1 MQRNANNFPT
11 RVPNFQSLGTADR
24 AWLGDIVE
32 LERVLTGDTT
42 VPVPKKINA
51 YDEPVFFDRTQHPV
65 AEASTRFS
73 GSMHIRG
80 MPPHL
85 ENEGG
90 KNAQG
95 PFQQFEAHIVSGRMA
110 EKFWS
115 CVVREVANGYSRSVK
130 TLGSSNVRLPSSFFL
145 ATDTEG
151 ICPYVHEFT
160 RNLHTESSNTSLT
173 ATHGSDLMAP
183 THIVC
188 MSLPPVHLSKTKI
201 KKAAENNSMTTQNP
215 ELTPRETVILDWYL
229 LSRSRWLTSIAR
241 RGGACTKGAGR
252 GGNHGADKPGKSFY
266 GWALALSRLTPPPGG
281 SMLFQKGACDCGV
294 GKGMVSVL

>member
-1 MQRNANNFPT
+1 M
-11 RVPNFQSLGTADR
+11 
-24 AWLGDIVE
+24 GDLVE
-32 LERVLTGDTT
+32 LQRVLAGDSRAM
-42 VPVPKKINA
+42 VPRKLKA
-51 YDEPVFFDRTQHPV
+51 HDEPVFFDHAKLP
-65 AEASTRFS
+65 AIEASTRFS

-115 CVVREVANGYSRSVK
+115 CVVREVAATHARSAK
-130 TLGSSNVRLPSSFFL
+130 LLGSRDVHLPPSFFL

-151 ICPYVHEFT
+151 ICPYVHDFT
-160 RNLHTESSNTSLT
+160 RNLHVAT
-173 ATHGSDLMAP
+173 ASGGSANVSAPRAAP

-188 MSLPPVHLSKTKI
+188 MSLPPIHLSKTKV
-201 KKAAENNSMTTQNP
+201 KSSEASARNRTEGGPP
-215 ELTPRETVILDWYL
+215 ELSPRETVILDWYL

-266 GWALALSRLTPPPGG
+266 GWALALSRLTPPPAG
-281 SMLFQKGACDCGV
+281 SALFQKGACDCGV
-294 GKGMVSVL
+294 GKGMVSVMSP